1 MQRINEAFYSI
12 LRQWIPEGT
21 EIYPTIAAENAKY
34 PYCVTNMNGFTVRS
48 TKMGVVGYVFSYE
61 INIWGCAFNQV
72 DRIATKVMSEAEAF
86 EEVRFDDPPGRMTVM
101 ITDGESDYTQGGFV
115 QALKFSVKYDG
126 GAT

>member
-1 MQRINEAFYSI
+1 MQRVNETFYS
-12 LRQWIPEGT
+12 LLKEWMPEGVAV
-21 EIYPTIAAENAKY
+21 YPSIAEESARY
-34 PYCVTNMNGFTVRS
+34 PYCVFSMASFT
-48 TKMGVVGYVFSYE
+48 TKRVKEGIVGYNFVYE
-61 INIWGCAFNQV
+61 VNVWGCTFNQV

-101 ITDGESDYTQGGFV
+101 ITDGVSDYTQGGFV